1 MQRDLVLLA
10 SNGDHNAFAS
20 LAADAYGRL
29 HRTARLILR
38 REDLA
43 SDAVQEALTS
53 AWLHIR
59 AVRDPDRFDA
69 WLNRL
74 VVRACYQELR
84 RERRGLIEI
93 HVDGI
98 EPTGVDDSTASFA
111 DRDQLER
118 GFARLSAE
126 HRAVIAVHHYLGLPD
141 AEAGSAYSRSRS
153 RPPLRHASQG
163 SVSSLHAG
171 SPVQPRSTRR
181 MQSEH
186 PVDAFDGRLRP

>member
-1 MQRDLVLLA
+1 MQRDLVLRA
-10 SNGDHNAFAS
+10 SAGDHDAFAS
-20 LAADAYGRL
+20 LATGAYGRL

-59 AVRDPDRFDA
+59 AVRDPERFDA

-84 RERRGLIEI
+84 RARRGLIEI

-98 EPTGVDDSTASFA
+98 EPARVDDATSSLV

-126 HRAVIAVHHYLGLPD
+126 HRAVLVAHHYLGLPD
-141 AEAGSAYSRSRS
+141 AEAATALDVPVGTYKSRLNRAHLS
-153 RPPLRHASQG
+153 LRAA
-163 SVSSLHAG
+163 LEA
-171 SPVQPRSTRR
+171 
-181 MQSEH
+181 
-186 PVDAFDGRLRP
+186 DARVAEIGMESIA

>member
-1 MQRDLVLLA
+1 MQRDLVLRA
-10 SNGDHNAFAS
+10 STGDHDAFAS
-20 LAADAYGRL
+20 LATGAYGRL
-29 HRTARLILR
+29 HRTAQLILR

-84 RERRGLIEI
+84 RANRGPIQIQLDPIHGPRIE
-93 HVDGI
+93 
-98 EPTGVDDSTASFA
+98 DSTSALA

-118 GFARLSAE
+118 GFQRLSGE
-126 HRAVIAVHHYLGLPD
+126 HRAVLVVHHYLGLPD
-141 AEAGSAYSRSRS
+141 AEAAAVLEIPMGTFKSRLNRARLS
-153 RPPLRHASQG
+153 LRAALEADARVAGISQE
-163 SVSSLHAG
+163 SIA
-171 SPVQPRSTRR
+171 
-181 MQSEH
+181 
-186 PVDAFDGRLRP
+186 

>member
-1 MQRDLVLLA
+1 MQRDLVLRA
-10 SNGDHNAFAS
+10 TKGDHDAFAS
-20 LAADAYGRL
+20 LATSAYGRL
-29 HRTARLILR
+29 HRTAQLILR

-84 RERRGLIEI
+84 RAKRGPMQIQIDSI
-93 HVDGI
+93 HG
-98 EPTGVDDSTASFA
+98 PGTDDSSGALA

-118 GFARLSAE
+118 GFQDLSVE
-126 HRAVIAVHHYLGLPD
+126 HRAVLVVHHYLGLPD
-141 AEAGSAYSRSRS
+141 AAAATVLGVPIGTYKSRLNRAHISLRAALEADARVAGIG
-153 RPPLRHASQG
+153 QE
-163 SVSSLHAG
+163 SLA
-171 SPVQPRSTRR
+171 
-181 MQSEH
+181 
-186 PVDAFDGRLRP
+186 

>member
-1 MQRDLVLLA
+1 MQRDLVLRA
-10 SNGDHNAFAS
+10 RTGDHDAFAS
-20 LAADAYGRL
+20 LASDAYARL

-74 VVRACYQELR
+74 VVRACHQELR
-84 RERRGLIEI
+84 RAKRTPIEI
-93 HVDGI
+93 HADTI
-98 EPTGVDDSTASFA
+98 EPAALDDAPGALA

-118 GFARLSAE
+118 GFQRLSAE
-126 HRAVIAVHHYLGLPD
+126 HRAVLVVHHYLGLPD
-141 AEAGSAYSRSRS
+141 TEAATVLDVPLGTYKSRLNRANLS
-153 RPPLRHASQG
+153 LRAA
-163 SVSSLHAG
+163 LEA
-171 SPVQPRSTRR
+171 
-181 MQSEH
+181 
-186 PVDAFDGRLRP
+186 DARVPGFGKESIA

>member
-1 MQRDLVLLA
+1 MQRDLVVRA
-10 SNGDHNAFAS
+10 SIGDHDAFAS
-20 LAADAYGRL
+20 LATDAYGRL
-29 HRTARLILR
+29 HRTAWLILG

-84 RERRGLIEI
+84 RVKRGPIEV
-93 HVDGI
+93 HVDSI
-98 EPTGVDDSTASFA
+98 EPPGVDDSIASLA

-118 GFARLSAE
+118 GFRRLSAE
-126 HRAVIAVHHYLGLPD
+126 HRAVLVVHHYLGLPD
-141 AEAGSAYSRSRS
+141 AEAATVLDVPVGTYKSRLNRAHRS
-153 RPPLRHASQG
+153 LRAALEADARVAAVGKAS
-163 SVSSLHAG
+163 VA
-171 SPVQPRSTRR
+171 
-181 MQSEH
+181 
-186 PVDAFDGRLRP
+186 

>member
-1 MQRDLVLLA
+1 MQRDLVLRA
-10 SNGDHNAFAS
+10 STGDHDAFAS
-20 LAADAYGRL
+20 LATDAYGRL

-84 RERRGLIEI
+84 RAKRGLIEI
-93 HVDGI
+93 HVDGL
-98 EPTGVDDSTASFA
+98 EPTGVDDSTASLA

-118 GFARLSAE
+118 GFARLSTE
-126 HRAVIAVHHYLGLPD
+126 HRAVIVVHHYLGLPD
-141 AEAGSAYSRSRS
+141 AEAATVLDVPIGTFKSRLNRAHAL
-153 RPPLRHASQG
+153 LRAAIEAEERAPRMVKE
-163 SVSSLHAG
+163 SVA
-171 SPVQPRSTRR
+171 
-181 MQSEH
+181 
-186 PVDAFDGRLRP
+186 